1 MLNNKL
7 KRLESDSFFFLKRAQ
22 LNLLFLLKKK
32 LLPTRQFN
40 KKVDLL
46 MLNLILPI
54 NFQQK
59 KNIETTKYQK
69 STNLVK
75 WFQLVKAF
83 FSKNINEKTYL

>member
-1 MLNNKL
+1 LIP
-7 KRLESDSFFFLKRAQ
+7 FFSKTSTAQ
-22 LNLLFLLKKK
+22 FIVFIKKK
-32 LLPTRQFN
+32 TITHKEFN
-40 KKVDLL
+40 KEVDLS

>member
-40 KKVDLL
+40 KEVDLS

-59 KNIETTKYQK
+59 KKKKHREPPSTK
-69 STNLVK
+69 
-75 WFQLVKAF
+75 KAQ
-83 FSKNINEKTYL
+83 TL